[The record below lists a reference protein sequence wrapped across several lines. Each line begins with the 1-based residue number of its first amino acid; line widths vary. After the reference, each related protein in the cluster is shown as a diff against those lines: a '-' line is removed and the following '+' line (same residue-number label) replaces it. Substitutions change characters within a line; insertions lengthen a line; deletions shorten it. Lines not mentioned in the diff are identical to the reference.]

1 LLWSWTLPTFEP
13 STSSQ
18 SLTPSSGA
26 NDLIAEL
33 TRRLEAEQSARIE
46 AEEALAK
53 SASGNRSKS
62 EFLATMSHEIRTPLN
77 GVIGMIE
84 LLRSTRLDNEQ
95 RSLLDT
101 LSQSSDTLLSI
112 LNEVLDFSKIEAGRL
127 EIDRRPFSPLVLAQE
142 VVALL
147 RPQADQKG
155 ISMLL
160 WTGQLPERLF
170 GDPTRLQ
177 QIWLN
182 LLSNAIKF
190 TERGEVRFELF
201 AEHTATGHNRLH
213 GSVSDTGIGMSVEQQ
228 SRVFEAFTQTASV
241 PGGGAGLGLAISSR
255 LARIMNGKI
264 TLESRPGEGSRFGFA
279 MQLDSFSS
287 KDDGNDPRPGKA
299 DVPVSQLRVLLAE
312 DNAVNQTLALAILAK
327 FGIKAELARN
337 GYEALQAVSV
347 REFDV
352 VLMDVQMPELDGLDA
367 TRSIRALPNS
377 VAQPWIIALTANA
390 FEQDRQL
397 CMAAGMDDFVAK
409 PFKQEALRDALMRTR
424 SHSHPRNIA

>member
-1 LLWSWTLPTFEP
+1 MSTITP
-13 STSSQ
+13 STSNQ
-18 SLTPSSGA
+18 SLSPSTGGH
-26 NDLIAEL
+26 DRFAEL
-33 TRRLEAEQSARIE
+33 TRRLEAEQGARIR

-84 LLRSTRLDNEQ
+84 LLRGTRLDSEQ

-101 LSQSSDTLLSI
+101 LSQSSDNLLSI
-112 LNEVLDFSKIEAGRL
+112 LNDVLDFSKIEAGRL
-127 EIDRRPFSPLVLAQE
+127 EIDKRPFSPLVVAQE
-142 VVALL
+142 VVALM
-147 RPQADQKG
+147 RPQSDQKG
-155 ISMLL
+155 IALLL

-201 AEHTATGHNRLH
+201 SQRTATGHQRLH
-213 GSVSDTGIGMSVEQQ
+213 GSVSDNGIGMSVEQQ
-228 SRVFEAFTQTASV
+228 SRVFEAFTQAASV
-241 PGGGAGLGLAISSR
+241 PGGGTGLGLAISSR

-264 TLESRPGEGSRFGFA
+264 TLESQPGVGSRFGFS
-279 MQLDSFSS
+279 MQLDSVSS
-287 KDDGNDPRPGKA
+287 KVDGGDIHSVET

-312 DNAVNQTLALAILAK
+312 DNKVNQTLALAILAK

-367 TRSIRALPNS
+367 TRSIRALPGA

-409 PFKQEALRDALMRTR
+409 PFKQEALREALMRTR
-424 SHSHPRNIA
+424 SHSHPRDIG

>member
-1 LLWSWTLPTFEP
+1 LPALEP
-13 STSSQ
+13 SISSE
-18 SLTPSSGA
+18 SLAPLSGA
-26 NDLIAEL
+26 NDRIAEL

-53 SASGNRSKS
+53 SVAGNRSKS

-84 LLRSTRLDNEQ
+84 LLRGTRLDNEQ
-95 RSLLDT
+95 RSLLET

-127 EIDRRPFSPLVLAQE
+127 EIDSRPFSPLVVAQE
-142 VVALL
+142 IVALL

-155 ISMLL
+155 VAMLL
-160 WTGQLPERLF
+160 WTGQLPGRLF

-190 TERGEVRFELF
+190 TERGEIRFELF
-201 AEHTATGHNRLH
+201 AERTATGHVRLH
-213 GSVSDTGIGMSVEQQ
+213 GSVSDTGIGMSVDQQ
-228 SRVFEAFTQTASV
+228 SRVFEAFTQAASV

-264 TLESRPGEGSRFGFA
+264 TIESRPGEGSRFGFS
-279 MQLDSFSS
+279 MQLDSFNS
-287 KDDGNDPRPGKA
+287 KDDGNDQRPGKT
-299 DVPVSQLRVLLAE
+299 DVPVAQLRVLLAE

-367 TRSIRALPNS
+367 TRAIRALPGS

-397 CMAAGMDDFVAK
+397 CLAAGMDDFVAK

>member
-1 LLWSWTLPTFEP
+1 MPALEP
-13 STSSQ
+13 SISSE
-18 SLTPSSGA
+18 SLAPLSGA
-26 NDLIAEL
+26 NDRIAEL

-53 SASGNRSKS
+53 SVAGNRSKS

-84 LLRSTRLDNEQ
+84 LLRGTRLDNEQ
-95 RSLLDT
+95 RSLLET

-127 EIDRRPFSPLVLAQE
+127 EIDSRPFSPLVVAQE
-142 VVALL
+142 IVALL

-155 ISMLL
+155 VAMLL
-160 WTGQLPERLF
+160 WTGQLPGRLF

-190 TERGEVRFELF
+190 TERGEIRFELL
-201 AEHTATGHNRLH
+201 AERTATGHVRLH

-228 SRVFEAFTQTASV
+228 SRVFEAFTQAASV

-255 LARIMNGKI
+255 LARIMNGEI
-264 TLESRPGEGSRFGFA
+264 TIESRPGEGSRFGFS
-279 MQLDSFSS
+279 MQLDSFNS
-287 KDDGNDPRPGKA
+287 KEDGNDQRPGKT
-299 DVPVSQLRVLLAE
+299 DVPVAQLRVLLAE

-367 TRSIRALPNS
+367 TRAIRALPGS

-397 CMAAGMDDFVAK
+397 CLAAGMDDFVAK

-424 SHSHPRNIA
+424 SHSHPRNIG

>member
-1 LLWSWTLPTFEP
+1 MPTFEP

-18 SLTPSSGA
+18 SLVHPSGA
-26 NDLIAEL
+26 TDRIVEL
-33 TRRLEAEQSARIE
+33 TRRLEAEQSARIK

-84 LLRSTRLDNEQ
+84 LLRGTRLDSEQ

-127 EIDRRPFSPLVLAQE
+127 EIDRRAFSPLVVAQE

-155 ISMLL
+155 IALLL
-160 WTGQLPERLF
+160 WTGQMPERLF

-201 AEHTATGHNRLH
+201 SERIPTGHERLH

-228 SRVFEAFTQTASV
+228 SRVFEAFTQAASV

-264 TLESRPGEGSRFGFA
+264 TIESRPGVGSRFGFS
-279 MQLDSFSS
+279 MQLDRTSS
-287 KDDGNDPRPGKA
+287 QNDGNDLRPGKT
-299 DVPVSQLRVLLAE
+299 DVPVAQLRVLLAE

-367 TRSIRALPNS
+367 TRSIRALPS
-377 VAQPWIIALTANA
+377 TVAQPWIIALTANA

-424 SHSHPRNIA
+424 SHSHPHNIS

>member
-1 LLWSWTLPTFEP
+1 LPTFEP

-18 SLTPSSGA
+18 SLVHPSGA
-26 NDLIAEL
+26 TDRIVEL
-33 TRRLEAEQSARIE
+33 TRRLEAEQSARIK

-84 LLRSTRLDNEQ
+84 LLRGTRLDSEQ

-127 EIDRRPFSPLVLAQE
+127 EIDRRAFSPLVVAQE

-155 ISMLL
+155 IALLL
-160 WTGQLPERLF
+160 WTGQMPERLF

-201 AEHTATGHNRLH
+201 SERIPTGHERLH

-228 SRVFEAFTQTASV
+228 SRVFEAFTQAASV

-264 TLESRPGEGSRFGFA
+264 TIESRPGVGSRFGFS
-279 MQLDSFSS
+279 MQLDRTSS
-287 KDDGNDPRPGKA
+287 QNDGNDLRPGKT
-299 DVPVSQLRVLLAE
+299 DVPVAQLRVLLAE

-367 TRSIRALPNS
+367 TRSIRALPS
-377 VAQPWIIALTANA
+377 TVAQPWIIALTANA

-424 SHSHPRNIA
+424 SHSHPHNIS

>member
-1 LLWSWTLPTFEP
+1 LPTFEP

-18 SLTPSSGA
+18 ALVHPSGA
-26 NDLIAEL
+26 TDRIVEL
-33 TRRLEAEQSARIE
+33 TRRLEAEQSARIK

-84 LLRSTRLDNEQ
+84 LLRGTRLDSEQ

-127 EIDRRPFSPLVLAQE
+127 EIDRRPFSPLVVAQE

-155 ISMLL
+155 IALLL
-160 WTGQLPERLF
+160 WTGQMPERLF

-201 AEHTATGHNRLH
+201 SERIPTGHERLH

-228 SRVFEAFTQTASV
+228 SRVFEAFTQAASV

-264 TLESRPGEGSRFGFA
+264 TIESRPGVGSRFGFS
-279 MQLDSFSS
+279 MQLDRTSS
-287 KDDGNDPRPGKA
+287 QNDVNDLRPGKT
-299 DVPVSQLRVLLAE
+299 DVPVAQLRVLLAE

-367 TRSIRALPNS
+367 TRSIRALPS
-377 VAQPWIIALTANA
+377 TVAQPWIIALTANA

-424 SHSHPRNIA
+424 SHSHPRNID

>member
-1 LLWSWTLPTFEP
+1 MPAFEP
-13 STSSQ
+13 SISSE
-18 SLTPSSGA
+18 SLAPLSGA
-26 NDLIAEL
+26 NDRIAEL
-33 TRRLEAEQSARIE
+33 TRRLETEQSARIE

-53 SASGNRSKS
+53 SVAGNRSKS

-84 LLRSTRLDNEQ
+84 LLRGTRLDNEQ
-95 RSLLDT
+95 RSLLET

-127 EIDRRPFSPLVLAQE
+127 EIDSRPFSPLVVAQE
-142 VVALL
+142 IVALL

-155 ISMLL
+155 VAMLL
-160 WTGQLPERLF
+160 WTGQLPGRLF

-190 TERGEVRFELF
+190 TERGEIRFELF
-201 AEHTATGHNRLH
+201 AERTATGHVRLH
-213 GSVSDTGIGMSVEQQ
+213 GSVSDTGIGMSVDQQ
-228 SRVFEAFTQTASV
+228 SRVFEAFTQAASV

-264 TLESRPGEGSRFGFA
+264 TIESRPGEGSRFGFS
-279 MQLDSFSS
+279 MQLDSFNS
-287 KDDGNDPRPGKA
+287 KDDGNDQRPGKT
-299 DVPVSQLRVLLAE
+299 DVPVAQLRVLLAE

-367 TRSIRALPNS
+367 TRAIRALPGS

-397 CMAAGMDDFVAK
+397 CLAAGMDDFVAK

>member
-1 LLWSWTLPTFEP
+1 L
-13 STSSQ
+13 
-18 SLTPSSGA
+18 SGA
-26 NDLIAEL
+26 NDRIAEL

-53 SASGNRSKS
+53 SVAGNRSKS

-84 LLRSTRLDNEQ
+84 LLRGTRLDNEQ
-95 RSLLDT
+95 RSLLET

-127 EIDRRPFSPLVLAQE
+127 EIDSRPFSPLVVAQE
-142 VVALL
+142 IVALL

-155 ISMLL
+155 VAMLL
-160 WTGQLPERLF
+160 WTGQLPGRLF

-190 TERGEVRFELF
+190 TERGEIRFELL
-201 AEHTATGHNRLH
+201 AERTATGHVRLH

-228 SRVFEAFTQTASV
+228 SRVFEAFTQAASV

-255 LARIMNGKI
+255 LARIMNGEI
-264 TLESRPGEGSRFGFA
+264 TIESRPGEGSRFGFS
-279 MQLDSFSS
+279 MQLDSFNS
-287 KDDGNDPRPGKA
+287 KEDGNDQRPGKT
-299 DVPVSQLRVLLAE
+299 DVPVAQLRVLLAE

-367 TRSIRALPNS
+367 TRAIRALPGS

-397 CMAAGMDDFVAK
+397 CLAAGMDDFVAK

-424 SHSHPRNIA
+424 SHSHPRNIG

>member
-1 LLWSWTLPTFEP
+1 MPAFEP
-13 STSSQ
+13 SISSE
-18 SLTPSSGA
+18 SLAPLSGA
-26 NDLIAEL
+26 NDRIAEL

-53 SASGNRSKS
+53 SVAGNRSKS

-84 LLRSTRLDNEQ
+84 LLRGTRLDNEQ
-95 RSLLDT
+95 RSLLET

-127 EIDRRPFSPLVLAQE
+127 EIDSRPFSPLVVAQE
-142 VVALL
+142 IVALL

-155 ISMLL
+155 VAMLL
-160 WTGQLPERLF
+160 WTGQLPGRLF

-190 TERGEVRFELF
+190 TERGEIRFELF
-201 AEHTATGHNRLH
+201 AERTATGHVRLH
-213 GSVSDTGIGMSVEQQ
+213 GSVSDTGIGMSVDQQ
-228 SRVFEAFTQTASV
+228 SRVFEAFTQAASV

-264 TLESRPGEGSRFGFA
+264 TIESRPGEGSRFGFS
-279 MQLDSFSS
+279 MQLDSFNS
-287 KDDGNDPRPGKA
+287 KDDGNDQRPGKT
-299 DVPVSQLRVLLAE
+299 DVPVAQLRVLLAE

-367 TRSIRALPNS
+367 TRAIRALPGS

-397 CMAAGMDDFVAK
+397 CLAAGMDDFVAK

-424 SHSHPRNIA
+424 SHSHPRNIG

>member
-1 LLWSWTLPTFEP
+1 MPTFEP

-18 SLTPSSGA
+18 SLSPSFGA

-228 SRVFEAFTQTASV
+228 SRVFEAFTQAASV

-287 KDDGNDPRPGKA
+287 KDDGKDPRPGKA

-377 VAQPWIIALTANA
+377 VVQPWIIALTANA

-424 SHSHPRNIA
+424 SHSHPHNNG

>member
-1 LLWSWTLPTFEP
+1 MPTFEP

-18 SLTPSSGA
+18 SLSPSSGA

-46 AEEALAK
+46 AEQALAK

-127 EIDRRPFSPLVLAQE
+127 EMDRRPFSPLVLAQE

-228 SRVFEAFTQTASV
+228 SRVFEAFTQAASV

-287 KDDGNDPRPGKA
+287 KDDGKDPRPGKT

-377 VAQPWIIALTANA
+377 VVQPWIIALTANA

-424 SHSHPRNIA
+424 SHSQPHNIS

>member
-1 LLWSWTLPTFEP
+1 MPALEP
-13 STSSQ
+13 SISSE
-18 SLTPSSGA
+18 SLAPLSGA
-26 NDLIAEL
+26 NDRIAEL

-53 SASGNRSKS
+53 SVAGNRSKS

-84 LLRSTRLDNEQ
+84 LLRGTRLDNEQ
-95 RSLLDT
+95 RSLLET

-127 EIDRRPFSPLVLAQE
+127 EIDSRPFSPLVVAQE
-142 VVALL
+142 IVALL

-155 ISMLL
+155 VAMLL
-160 WTGQLPERLF
+160 WTGQLPGRLF

-190 TERGEVRFELF
+190 TERGEIRFELF
-201 AEHTATGHNRLH
+201 AERTATGHVRLH
-213 GSVSDTGIGMSVEQQ
+213 GSVSDTGIGMSVDQQ
-228 SRVFEAFTQTASV
+228 SRVFEAFTQAASV

-264 TLESRPGEGSRFGFA
+264 TIESRPGEGSRFGFS
-279 MQLDSFSS
+279 MQLDSFNS
-287 KDDGNDPRPGKA
+287 KDDGNDQRPGKT
-299 DVPVSQLRVLLAE
+299 DVPVAQLRVLLAE

-367 TRSIRALPNS
+367 TRAIRALPGS

-397 CMAAGMDDFVAK
+397 CLAAGMDDFVAK

>member
-1 LLWSWTLPTFEP
+1 MPTFEP

-228 SRVFEAFTQTASV
+228 SRVFEAFTQAASV

-264 TLESRPGEGSRFGFA
+264 TIESRPGEGSRFGFS
-279 MQLDSFSS
+279 MQLDSFNS
-287 KDDGNDPRPGKA
+287 KDDGNDQRPGKT
-299 DVPVSQLRVLLAE
+299 DVPVAQLRVLLAE

-367 TRSIRALPNS
+367 TRAIRALPGS

-424 SHSHPRNIA
+424 SHSHPRNIG

>member
-1 LLWSWTLPTFEP
+1 MPTFEP

-18 SLTPSSGA
+18 SLSPSFGA

-127 EIDRRPFSPLVLAQE
+127 EMDRRPFSPLVLAQE

-228 SRVFEAFTQTASV
+228 SRVFEAFTQAASV

-287 KDDGNDPRPGKA
+287 KDDGKDPRPGKA

-377 VAQPWIIALTANA
+377 VVQPWIIALTANA

-397 CMAAGMDDFVAK
+397 CLAAGMDDFVAK

-424 SHSHPRNIA
+424 SHSHPHNIS

>member
-1 LLWSWTLPTFEP
+1 LPAFEP
-13 STSSQ
+13 SISSE
-18 SLTPSSGA
+18 SLAPLSGA
-26 NDLIAEL
+26 NDRIAEL

-53 SASGNRSKS
+53 SVAGNRSKS

-84 LLRSTRLDNEQ
+84 LLRGTRLDNEQ
-95 RSLLDT
+95 RSLLET

-127 EIDRRPFSPLVLAQE
+127 EIDSRPFSPLVVAQE
-142 VVALL
+142 IVALL

-155 ISMLL
+155 VAMLL
-160 WTGQLPERLF
+160 WTGQLPGRLF

-190 TERGEVRFELF
+190 TERGEIRFELF
-201 AEHTATGHNRLH
+201 AERTATGHVRLH

-228 SRVFEAFTQTASV
+228 SRVFEAFTQAASV

-264 TLESRPGEGSRFGFA
+264 TIESRPGEGSRFGFS
-279 MQLDSFSS
+279 MQLDSFNS
-287 KDDGNDPRPGKA
+287 KDDGNDQRPGKT
-299 DVPVSQLRVLLAE
+299 DVPVAQLRVLLAE

-367 TRSIRALPNS
+367 TRAIRALPGS

-397 CMAAGMDDFVAK
+397 CLAAGMDDFVAK

>member
-1 LLWSWTLPTFEP
+1 MPAFEP
-13 STSSQ
+13 SISSE
-18 SLTPSSGA
+18 SLAPLSGA
-26 NDLIAEL
+26 NDRIAEL

-46 AEEALAK
+46 AEEALEK
-53 SASGNRSKS
+53 SVAGNRSKS

-84 LLRSTRLDNEQ
+84 LLRGTRLDNEQ
-95 RSLLDT
+95 RSLLET

-127 EIDRRPFSPLVLAQE
+127 EIDSRPFSPLVVAQE
-142 VVALL
+142 IVALL

-155 ISMLL
+155 VAMLL
-160 WTGQLPERLF
+160 WTGQLPGRLF

-190 TERGEVRFELF
+190 TERGEIRFELF
-201 AEHTATGHNRLH
+201 AERTATGHVRLH
-213 GSVSDTGIGMSVEQQ
+213 GSVSDTGIGMSVDQQ
-228 SRVFEAFTQTASV
+228 SRVFEAFTQAASV

-264 TLESRPGEGSRFGFA
+264 TIESRPGEGSRFGFS
-279 MQLDSFSS
+279 MQLDSFNS
-287 KDDGNDPRPGKA
+287 KDDGNDQRPGKT
-299 DVPVSQLRVLLAE
+299 DVPVAQLRVLLAE

-367 TRSIRALPNS
+367 TRAIRALPGS

-397 CMAAGMDDFVAK
+397 CLAAGMDDFVAK

-424 SHSHPRNIA
+424 SHSHPRNIG

>member
-1 LLWSWTLPTFEP
+1 
-13 STSSQ
+13 
-18 SLTPSSGA
+18 
-26 NDLIAEL
+26 
-33 TRRLEAEQSARIE
+33 
-46 AEEALAK
+46 
-53 SASGNRSKS
+53 
-62 EFLATMSHEIRTPLN
+62 
-77 GVIGMIE
+77 
-84 LLRSTRLDNEQ
+84 
-95 RSLLDT
+95 
-101 LSQSSDTLLSI
+101 
-112 LNEVLDFSKIEAGRL
+112 
-127 EIDRRPFSPLVLAQE
+127 VLAQE

-228 SRVFEAFTQTASV
+228 SRVFEAFTQAASV

-287 KDDGNDPRPGKA
+287 KDDGKDPRPGKT

-367 TRSIRALPNS
+367 TRSIRALPSS

-397 CMAAGMDDFVAK
+397 CLAAGMDDFVAK

-424 SHSHPRNIA
+424 SHSQPHNIG

>member
-1 LLWSWTLPTFEP
+1 L
-13 STSSQ
+13 
-18 SLTPSSGA
+18 SGA
-26 NDLIAEL
+26 NDRIAEL
-33 TRRLEAEQSARIE
+33 TRRLETEQSARIE

-53 SASGNRSKS
+53 SVAGNRSKS

-84 LLRSTRLDNEQ
+84 LLRGTRLDNEQ
-95 RSLLDT
+95 RSLLET

-127 EIDRRPFSPLVLAQE
+127 EIDSRPFSPLVVAQE
-142 VVALL
+142 IVALL

-155 ISMLL
+155 VAMLL
-160 WTGQLPERLF
+160 WTGQLPGRLF

-190 TERGEVRFELF
+190 TERGEIRFELF
-201 AEHTATGHNRLH
+201 AERTATGHVRLH
-213 GSVSDTGIGMSVEQQ
+213 GSVSDTGIGMSVDQQ
-228 SRVFEAFTQTASV
+228 SRVFEAFTQAASV

-264 TLESRPGEGSRFGFA
+264 TIESRPGEGSRFGFS
-279 MQLDSFSS
+279 MQLDSFNS
-287 KDDGNDPRPGKA
+287 KDDGNDQRPGKT
-299 DVPVSQLRVLLAE
+299 DVPVAQLRVLLAE

-367 TRSIRALPNS
+367 TRAIRALPGS

-397 CMAAGMDDFVAK
+397 CLAAGMDDFVAK

>member
-1 LLWSWTLPTFEP
+1 LPTFEQ
-13 STSSQ
+13 STSDQ
-18 SLTPSSGA
+18 SVASPTA
-26 NDLIAEL
+26 TDDRIAEL
-33 TRRLEAEQSARIE
+33 TRRLHAEQSARITV
-46 AEEALAK
+46 EEALAK

-84 LLRSTRLDNEQ
+84 LLRSTRLDSEQ
-95 RSLLDT
+95 RILLDT

-127 EIDRRPFSPLVLAQE
+127 EIDRRPFSPLLVAQE

-155 ISMLL
+155 ISLLL

-170 GDPTRLQ
+170 GDSTRLQ

-201 AEHTATGHNRLH
+201 AERSATGDNRLH

-228 SRVFEAFTQTASV
+228 SRVFEAFTQAASV
-241 PGGGAGLGLAISSR
+241 PGGGAGLGLAISAR
-255 LARIMNGKI
+255 LARLMNGKI
-264 TLESRPGEGSRFGFA
+264 TIESQPGVGSRFGFS
-279 MQLDSFSS
+279 MQLDSVNS
-287 KDDGNDPRPGKA
+287 KDEGNDQRPVET

-312 DNAVNQTLALAILAK
+312 DNAVNQTLALAILSK

-337 GYEALQAVSV
+337 GYEALKAVSV

-367 TRSIRALPNS
+367 TRSIRALPS
-377 VAQPWIIALTANA
+377 TVAQPWIIALTANA

-424 SHSHPRNIA
+424 SHSHPRTIG

>member
-1 LLWSWTLPTFEP
+1 MPTFEP

-18 SLTPSSGA
+18 SLVHPSGA
-26 NDLIAEL
+26 TDRIVEL
-33 TRRLEAEQSARIE
+33 TRRLEAEQSARIK

-84 LLRSTRLDNEQ
+84 LLRGTRLDSEQ

-127 EIDRRPFSPLVLAQE
+127 EIDRRPFSPLVVAQE

-155 ISMLL
+155 IALLL
-160 WTGQLPERLF
+160 WTGQMPERLF

-201 AEHTATGHNRLH
+201 SERIPTGHERLH

-228 SRVFEAFTQTASV
+228 SRVFEAFTQAASV

-264 TLESRPGEGSRFGFA
+264 TIESRPGVGSRFGFS
-279 MQLDSFSS
+279 MQLDRTSS
-287 KDDGNDPRPGKA
+287 QNDGNDLRPGKT
-299 DVPVSQLRVLLAE
+299 DVPVAQLRVLLAE

-367 TRSIRALPNS
+367 TRSIRALPS
-377 VAQPWIIALTANA
+377 TVAQPWIIALTANA

-424 SHSHPRNIA
+424 SHSHPRNID

>member
-1 LLWSWTLPTFEP
+1 LPALEP
-13 STSSQ
+13 SISSE
-18 SLTPSSGA
+18 SLAPLSGA
-26 NDLIAEL
+26 NDRIAEL

-53 SASGNRSKS
+53 SVAGNRSKS

-84 LLRSTRLDNEQ
+84 LLRGTRLDNEQ
-95 RSLLDT
+95 RSLLET

-127 EIDRRPFSPLVLAQE
+127 EIDSRPFSPLVVAQE
-142 VVALL
+142 IVALL

-155 ISMLL
+155 VAMLL
-160 WTGQLPERLF
+160 WTGQLPGRLV

-190 TERGEVRFELF
+190 TERGEIRFELF
-201 AEHTATGHNRLH
+201 AERTATGHVRLH
-213 GSVSDTGIGMSVEQQ
+213 GSVSDTGIGMSVDQQ
-228 SRVFEAFTQTASV
+228 SRVFEAFTQAASV

-264 TLESRPGEGSRFGFA
+264 TIESRPGEGSRFGFS
-279 MQLDSFSS
+279 MQLDSFNS
-287 KDDGNDPRPGKA
+287 KDDGNDQRPGKT
-299 DVPVSQLRVLLAE
+299 DVPVAQLRVLLAE

-367 TRSIRALPNS
+367 TRAIRALPGS

-397 CMAAGMDDFVAK
+397 CLAAGMDDFVAK
-409 PFKQEALRDALMRTR
+409 PFKQEALRDALMRAR
-424 SHSHPRNIA
+424 SHSHPRNIG

>member
-1 LLWSWTLPTFEP
+1 LPTFEP

-18 SLTPSSGA
+18 SLTPASGA
-26 NDLIAEL
+26 NDRIAEL
-33 TRRLEAEQSARIE
+33 TRRLEAEQSARIA

-127 EIDRRPFSPLVLAQE
+127 EIDRRPFSPLLIAQE

-155 ISMLL
+155 IAMLL

-190 TERGEVRFELF
+190 TERGEIRFELF
-201 AEHTATGHNRLH
+201 AERTATGHELLH

-228 SRVFEAFTQTASV
+228 SRVFEAFTQAASV

-255 LARIMNGKI
+255 LARIMKGKI
-264 TLESRPGEGSRFGFA
+264 TLESRPGAGSRFGFA
-279 MQLDSFSS
+279 MQLDSFNS
-287 KDDGNDPRPGKA
+287 KDDGNDQRPGKT

-367 TRSIRALPNS
+367 TRSIRALPSS

-424 SHSHPRNIA
+424 PHSHPRNIG

>member
-1 LLWSWTLPTFEP
+1 VERILPLFVT
-13 STSSQ
+13 STSTESVLPPIEA
-18 SLTPSSGA
+18 S
-26 NDLIAEL
+26 DRIAEL
-33 TRRLEAEQSARIE
+33 KRRLEAEQSARIK

-62 EFLATMSHEIRTPLN
+62 EFLATISHEIRTPLN

-95 RSLLDT
+95 RCLLDT
-101 LSQSSDTLLSI
+101 LSQSSETLLSI

-127 EIDRRPFSPLVLAQE
+127 EIDRRPFSPLLVAQE

-201 AEHTATGHNRLH
+201 AERTATGHHRLH
-213 GSVSDTGIGMSVEQQ
+213 GSVSDTGIGLSVEQQ
-228 SRVFEAFTQTASV
+228 SQVFEAFTQVANV
-241 PGGGAGLGLAISSR
+241 PGGGTGLGLAISSR

-264 TLESRPGEGSRFGFA
+264 TLESRHGAGSRFGFS
-279 MQLDSFSS
+279 MQLDSVNSQ
-287 KDDGNDPRPGKA
+287 DDGNEQLPGET
-299 DVPVSQLRVLLAE
+299 DVPASQLRVLLAE
-312 DNAVNQTLALAILAK
+312 DNTVNQTLALAILDK

-367 TRSIRALPNS
+367 TRSIRALPAT
-377 VAQPWIIALTANA
+377 VPQPWIIAVTANA

-424 SHSHPRNIA
+424 SHSHPRKVG

>member
-1 LLWSWTLPTFEP
+1 MPAFEP
-13 STSSQ
+13 SISSE
-18 SLTPSSGA
+18 SLAPLSGA
-26 NDLIAEL
+26 NDRIAEL

-46 AEEALAK
+46 AEEALEK
-53 SASGNRSKS
+53 SVAGNRSKS

-84 LLRSTRLDNEQ
+84 LLRGTRLDNEQ
-95 RSLLDT
+95 RSLLET

-127 EIDRRPFSPLVLAQE
+127 EIDSRPFSPLVVAQE
-142 VVALL
+142 IVALL

-155 ISMLL
+155 VAMLL
-160 WTGQLPERLF
+160 WTGQLPGRLF

-190 TERGEVRFELF
+190 TERGEIRFELF
-201 AEHTATGHNRLH
+201 AERTATGHVRLH

-228 SRVFEAFTQTASV
+228 SRVFEAFTQAASV

-264 TLESRPGEGSRFGFA
+264 TIESRPGEGSRFGFS
-279 MQLDSFSS
+279 MQLDSFNS
-287 KDDGNDPRPGKA
+287 KDDGNDQRPGKT
-299 DVPVSQLRVLLAE
+299 DVPVAQLRVLLAE

-367 TRSIRALPNS
+367 TRAIRALPGS

-397 CMAAGMDDFVAK
+397 CLAAGMDDFVAK

-424 SHSHPRNIA
+424 SHSHPRNIG

>member
-1 LLWSWTLPTFEP
+1 LPTFEP

-18 SLTPSSGA
+18 SLVHPSGA
-26 NDLIAEL
+26 TDRIVEL
-33 TRRLEAEQSARIE
+33 TRRLEAEQSARIK

-84 LLRSTRLDNEQ
+84 LLRGTRLDSEQ

-127 EIDRRPFSPLVLAQE
+127 EIDRRPFSPLVVAQE

-155 ISMLL
+155 IALLL
-160 WTGQLPERLF
+160 WTGQMPERLF

-201 AEHTATGHNRLH
+201 SERIPTGHERLH

-228 SRVFEAFTQTASV
+228 SRVFEAFTQAASV

-264 TLESRPGEGSRFGFA
+264 TIESRPGVGSRFGFS
-279 MQLDSFSS
+279 MQLDRTSS
-287 KDDGNDPRPGKA
+287 QNDGNDLRPGKT
-299 DVPVSQLRVLLAE
+299 DVPVAQLRVLLAE

-367 TRSIRALPNS
+367 TRSIRALPS
-377 VAQPWIIALTANA
+377 TVAQPWIIALTANA

-424 SHSHPRNIA
+424 SHSHPRNID

>member
-1 LLWSWTLPTFEP
+1 L
-13 STSSQ
+13 
-18 SLTPSSGA
+18 SGA
-26 NDLIAEL
+26 NDRIAEL

-53 SASGNRSKS
+53 SVAGNRSKS

-84 LLRSTRLDNEQ
+84 LLRGTRLDNEQ
-95 RSLLDT
+95 RSLLET

-127 EIDRRPFSPLVLAQE
+127 EIDSRPFSPLVVAQE
-142 VVALL
+142 IVALL

-155 ISMLL
+155 VAMLL
-160 WTGQLPERLF
+160 WTGQLPGRLF

-190 TERGEVRFELF
+190 TERGEIRFELF
-201 AEHTATGHNRLH
+201 AERTATGHVRLH
-213 GSVSDTGIGMSVEQQ
+213 GSVSDTGIGMSVDQQ
-228 SRVFEAFTQTASV
+228 SRVFEAFTQAASV

-264 TLESRPGEGSRFGFA
+264 TIESRPGEGSRFGFS
-279 MQLDSFSS
+279 MQLDSFNS
-287 KDDGNDPRPGKA
+287 KDDGNDQRPGKT
-299 DVPVSQLRVLLAE
+299 DVPVAQLRVLLAE

-367 TRSIRALPNS
+367 TRAIRALPGS

-397 CMAAGMDDFVAK
+397 CLAAGMDDFVAK

-424 SHSHPRNIA
+424 SHSHPRNIG

>member
-1 LLWSWTLPTFEP
+1 MPTFEP

-18 SLTPSSGA
+18 SLSPSFGA

-127 EIDRRPFSPLVLAQE
+127 EMDRRPFSPLVLAQE

-228 SRVFEAFTQTASV
+228 SRVFEAFTQAASV

-287 KDDGNDPRPGKA
+287 KDDGKDPRPGKA

-377 VAQPWIIALTANA
+377 VVQPWIIALTANA

-424 SHSHPRNIA
+424 SHSHPHNIS

>member
-1 LLWSWTLPTFEP
+1 L
-13 STSSQ
+13 
-18 SLTPSSGA
+18 SGA
-26 NDLIAEL
+26 NDRIAEL

-46 AEEALAK
+46 AEEALEK
-53 SASGNRSKS
+53 SVAGNRSKS

-84 LLRSTRLDNEQ
+84 LLRGTRLDNEQ
-95 RSLLDT
+95 RSLLET

-127 EIDRRPFSPLVLAQE
+127 EIDSRPFSPLVVAQE
-142 VVALL
+142 IVALL

-155 ISMLL
+155 VAMLL
-160 WTGQLPERLF
+160 WTGQLPGRLF

-190 TERGEVRFELF
+190 TERGEIRFELF
-201 AEHTATGHNRLH
+201 AERTATGHVRLH

-228 SRVFEAFTQTASV
+228 SRVFEAFTQAASV

-264 TLESRPGEGSRFGFA
+264 TIESRPGEGSRFGFS
-279 MQLDSFSS
+279 MQLDSFNS
-287 KDDGNDPRPGKA
+287 KDDGNDQRPGKT
-299 DVPVSQLRVLLAE
+299 DVPVAQLRVLLAE

-367 TRSIRALPNS
+367 TRAIRALPGS

-397 CMAAGMDDFVAK
+397 CLAAGMDDFVAK

-424 SHSHPRNIA
+424 SHSHPRNIG

>member
-1 LLWSWTLPTFEP
+1 MPAFEP
-13 STSSQ
+13 SISSE
-18 SLTPSSGA
+18 SLAPLSGA
-26 NDLIAEL
+26 NDRIAEL

-53 SASGNRSKS
+53 SVAGNRSKS

-84 LLRSTRLDNEQ
+84 LLRGTRLDNEQ
-95 RSLLDT
+95 RSLLET

-127 EIDRRPFSPLVLAQE
+127 EIDSRPFSPLVVAQE
-142 VVALL
+142 IVALL

-155 ISMLL
+155 VAMLL
-160 WTGQLPERLF
+160 WTGQLPGRLF

-190 TERGEVRFELF
+190 TERGEIRFELF
-201 AEHTATGHNRLH
+201 AERTATGHVRLH

-228 SRVFEAFTQTASV
+228 SRVFEAFTQAASV

-264 TLESRPGEGSRFGFA
+264 TIESRPGEGSRFGFS
-279 MQLDSFSS
+279 MQLDSFNS
-287 KDDGNDPRPGKA
+287 KDDGNDQRPGKT
-299 DVPVSQLRVLLAE
+299 DVPVAQLRVLLAE

-367 TRSIRALPNS
+367 TRAIRALPGS

-397 CMAAGMDDFVAK
+397 CLAAGMDDFVAK

>member
-1 LLWSWTLPTFEP
+1 MPAFEP
-13 STSSQ
+13 SISSE
-18 SLTPSSGA
+18 SLAPLSGA
-26 NDLIAEL
+26 NDRIAEL

-53 SASGNRSKS
+53 SVAGNRSKS

-84 LLRSTRLDNEQ
+84 LLRGTRLDNEQ
-95 RSLLDT
+95 RSLLET

-127 EIDRRPFSPLVLAQE
+127 EIDSRPFSPLVVAQE
-142 VVALL
+142 IVALL

-155 ISMLL
+155 VAMLL
-160 WTGQLPERLF
+160 WTGQLPGRLF

-190 TERGEVRFELF
+190 TERGEIRFELF
-201 AEHTATGHNRLH
+201 AEQTATGHVRLH

-228 SRVFEAFTQTASV
+228 SRVFEAFTQAASV

-264 TLESRPGEGSRFGFA
+264 TIESRPGEGSRFGFS
-279 MQLDSFSS
+279 MQLDSFNS
-287 KDDGNDPRPGKA
+287 KDDGNDQRPGKT
-299 DVPVSQLRVLLAE
+299 DVPVAQLRVLLAE

-367 TRSIRALPNS
+367 TRAIRALPGS

-397 CMAAGMDDFVAK
+397 CLAAGMDDFVAK

-424 SHSHPRNIA
+424 SHSHPRNIG

>member
-1 LLWSWTLPTFEP
+1 MPTFEP

-18 SLTPSSGA
+18 SLSPSFGA

-46 AEEALAK
+46 AEQALAK

-127 EIDRRPFSPLVLAQE
+127 EMDRRPFSPLVLAQE

-228 SRVFEAFTQTASV
+228 SRVFEAFTQAASV

-287 KDDGNDPRPGKA
+287 KDDGKDPRPGKT

-377 VAQPWIIALTANA
+377 VVQPWIIALTANA

-397 CMAAGMDDFVAK
+397 CLAAGMDDFVAK

-424 SHSHPRNIA
+424 SHSHPHNIS

>member
-1 LLWSWTLPTFEP
+1 L
-13 STSSQ
+13 
-18 SLTPSSGA
+18 SGA
-26 NDLIAEL
+26 NDRIAEL

-53 SASGNRSKS
+53 SVAGNRSKS

-84 LLRSTRLDNEQ
+84 LLRGTRLDNEQ
-95 RSLLDT
+95 RSLLET

-127 EIDRRPFSPLVLAQE
+127 EIDSRPFSPLVVAQE
-142 VVALL
+142 IVALL

-155 ISMLL
+155 VAMLL
-160 WTGQLPERLF
+160 WTGQLPGRLF

-190 TERGEVRFELF
+190 TERGEIRFELF
-201 AEHTATGHNRLH
+201 AERTATGHVRLH

-228 SRVFEAFTQTASV
+228 SRVFEAFTQAASV

-264 TLESRPGEGSRFGFA
+264 TIESRPGEGSRFGFS
-279 MQLDSFSS
+279 MQLDSFNS
-287 KDDGNDPRPGKA
+287 KDDGNDQRPGKT
-299 DVPVSQLRVLLAE
+299 DVPVAQLRVLLAE

-367 TRSIRALPNS
+367 TRAIRALPGS

-397 CMAAGMDDFVAK
+397 CLAAGMDDFVAK

-424 SHSHPRNIA
+424 SHSHPRNIG

>member
-1 LLWSWTLPTFEP
+1 LPIIEP
-13 STSSQ
+13 STSKPFLSPA
-18 SLTPSSGA
+18 TAG
-26 NDLIAEL
+26 NDRFAEL
-33 TRRLEAEQSARIE
+33 TRRLEAEQTARIR

-53 SASGNRSKS
+53 SASVNRSKS

-84 LLRSTRLDNEQ
+84 LLRGTRLDSEQ

-101 LSQSSDTLLSI
+101 LSQSSDNLLSI

-127 EIDRRPFSPLVLAQE
+127 EIDRRPFSPLLVAQE
-142 VVALL
+142 VVALM
-147 RPQADQKG
+147 RPQCDQKG
-155 ISMLL
+155 VALLL

-201 AEHTATGHNRLH
+201 AERTASGHERLH
-213 GSVSDTGIGMSVEQQ
+213 GSVSDTGIGMSLEQQ
-228 SRVFEAFTQTASV
+228 SRVFEAFTQAASI
-241 PGGGAGLGLAISSR
+241 PGGGTGLGLAISSR

-264 TLESRPGEGSRFGFA
+264 TLESQLGAGSRFGFS
-279 MQLDSFSS
+279 MQLDSVNS
-287 KDDGNDPRPGKA
+287 KTDGGDTLSGETE
-299 DVPVSQLRVLLAE
+299 VPVSQLRVLLAE

-367 TRSIRALPNS
+367 TRAIRALPTT

-424 SHSHPRNIA
+424 SHSHPRTIG

>member
-1 LLWSWTLPTFEP
+1 LP
-13 STSSQ
+13 
-18 SLTPSSGA
+18 GA
-26 NDLIAEL
+26 NDRIAEL

-53 SASGNRSKS
+53 SVAGNRSKS

-84 LLRSTRLDNEQ
+84 LLRGTRLDNEQ
-95 RSLLDT
+95 RSLLET

-127 EIDRRPFSPLVLAQE
+127 EIDSRPFSPLVVAQE
-142 VVALL
+142 IVALL

-155 ISMLL
+155 VAMLL
-160 WTGQLPERLF
+160 WTGQLPGRLF

-190 TERGEVRFELF
+190 TERGEIRFELF
-201 AEHTATGHNRLH
+201 AERTATGHVRLH

-228 SRVFEAFTQTASV
+228 SRVFEAFTQAASV

-264 TLESRPGEGSRFGFA
+264 TIESRPGEGSRFGFS
-279 MQLDSFSS
+279 MQLDSFNS
-287 KDDGNDPRPGKA
+287 KDDGNDQRPGKT
-299 DVPVSQLRVLLAE
+299 DVPVAQLRVLLAE

-367 TRSIRALPNS
+367 TRAIRALPGS

-397 CMAAGMDDFVAK
+397 CLAAGMDDFVAK

>member
-1 LLWSWTLPTFEP
+1 LPAFEP
-13 STSSQ
+13 SISSE
-18 SLTPSSGA
+18 SLAPLSGA
-26 NDLIAEL
+26 NDRIAEL

-46 AEEALAK
+46 AEEALEK
-53 SASGNRSKS
+53 SVAGNRSKS

-84 LLRSTRLDNEQ
+84 LLRGTRLDNEQ
-95 RSLLDT
+95 RSLLET

-127 EIDRRPFSPLVLAQE
+127 EIDSRPFSPLVVAQE
-142 VVALL
+142 IVALL

-155 ISMLL
+155 VAMLL
-160 WTGQLPERLF
+160 WTGQLPGRLF

-190 TERGEVRFELF
+190 TERGEIRFELF
-201 AEHTATGHNRLH
+201 AEGTATGHVRLH
-213 GSVSDTGIGMSVEQQ
+213 GSVSDTGIGMSVDQQ
-228 SRVFEAFTQTASV
+228 SRVFEAFTQAASV

-264 TLESRPGEGSRFGFA
+264 TIESRPGEGSRFGFS
-279 MQLDSFSS
+279 MQLDSFNS
-287 KDDGNDPRPGKA
+287 KDDGNDQRPGKT
-299 DVPVSQLRVLLAE
+299 DVPVAQLRVLLAE

-367 TRSIRALPNS
+367 TRAIRALPGS

-397 CMAAGMDDFVAK
+397 CLAAGMDDFVAK

>member
-1 LLWSWTLPTFEP
+1 
-13 STSSQ
+13 
-18 SLTPSSGA
+18 
-26 NDLIAEL
+26 
-33 TRRLEAEQSARIE
+33 
-46 AEEALAK
+46 
-53 SASGNRSKS
+53 
-62 EFLATMSHEIRTPLN
+62 
-77 GVIGMIE
+77 
-84 LLRSTRLDNEQ
+84 
-95 RSLLDT
+95 
-101 LSQSSDTLLSI
+101 LLSI

-127 EIDRRPFSPLVLAQE
+127 EIDRRPFSPLLVAQE
-142 VVALL
+142 VVALM
-147 RPQADQKG
+147 RPQCDQKG
-155 ISMLL
+155 IALLL
-160 WTGQLPERLF
+160 WAGQLPERLF

-190 TERGEVRFELF
+190 TERGEIRFELF
-201 AEHTATGHNRLH
+201 AERTASGHERLH
-213 GSVSDTGIGMSVEQQ
+213 GSVSDTGIGMSLEQQ
-228 SRVFEAFTQTASV
+228 SRVFEAFTQAASI
-241 PGGGAGLGLAISSR
+241 PGGGTGLGLAISSR

-264 TLESRPGEGSRFGFA
+264 TLESQLGAGSRFGFS
-279 MQLDSFSS
+279 MQLDSVNS
-287 KDDGNDPRPGKA
+287 KTDGGDTLSGETE
-299 DVPVSQLRVLLAE
+299 VPVSQLRVLLAE

-367 TRSIRALPNS
+367 TRAIRALPTT

-424 SHSHPRNIA
+424 SHSHPRTIG

>member
-1 LLWSWTLPTFEP
+1 LS
-13 STSSQ
+13 
-18 SLTPSSGA
+18 PSSGG
-26 NDLIAEL
+26 NDRFAEL
-33 TRRLEAEQSARIE
+33 TRRLQAEQNARIR

-53 SASGNRSKS
+53 SASVNRSKS

-84 LLRSTRLDNEQ
+84 LLRGTRLDSEQ
-95 RSLLDT
+95 RSMLDT
-101 LSQSSDTLLSI
+101 LSQSSDNLLSI
-112 LNEVLDFSKIEAGRL
+112 LNDVLDFSKIEAGRL
-127 EIDRRPFSPLVLAQE
+127 EIERRPFSPLAVAQE

-155 ISMLL
+155 ISLLL

-201 AEHTATGHNRLH
+201 AERTASGHERLH

-228 SRVFEAFTQTASV
+228 SRVFEAFTQAASV
-241 PGGGAGLGLAISSR
+241 PGGGTGLGLAISSR
-255 LARIMNGKI
+255 LARIMNGKL
-264 TLESRPGEGSRFGFA
+264 TLESQLGAGSRFGFS
-279 MQLDSFSS
+279 MQLDSVNS
-287 KDDGNDPRPGKA
+287 KADGSDAGPGET

-367 TRSIRALPNS
+367 TRSIRALPVT

-424 SHSHPRNIA
+424 SHSHPRNIG